1 MEESK
6 DNALHVEMTTTI
18 TKGDGATEEEIQLQE
33 ALSNYVPDTDAEKKL
48 VRKIDM
54 HLMPTLW
61 IMYILNYVDRTN
73 IVGNLV
79 ALLFDIPS

>member
-1 MEESK
+1 MEELK
-6 DNALHVEMTTTI
+6 DNALHVEMTSST
-18 TKGDGATEEEIQLQE
+18 TKGGGATEEEIQLQE

-73 IVGNLV
+73 IVGNTC
-79 ALLFDIPS
+79 ALLLTY

>member
-1 MEESK
+1 MEELK
-6 DNALHVEMTTTI
+6 DNALHVEMTSSTTKRGG
-18 TKGDGATEEEIQLQE
+18 TTEEEIQLQE

-73 IVGNLV
+73 IVGNTC
-79 ALLFDIPS
+79 ALLLTY